1 MSRTIVVG
9 DVHGCVRE
17 LEDLLA
23 KVSFSARDRLVLVG
37 DIVAKGPD
45 SKGVVTL
52 ARKLGALAV
61 RGNHDEQVLR
71 IHRGRARTVKPHHK
85 VVVDSLDNDDWRWL
99 SRLPLWMRLGKN
111 HLVVHGGIVPGIPLR
126 AQDPALLMN
135 LRSIKPSGAPSTKLD
150 GTPWA
155 ASWKGPRTVIFGHDA
170 VRGLQ
175 RYPHAIGLDT
185 GCVYGNELTA
195 WIIEEER
202 FVSVKAHRAYAVSG
216 ATQQPRR

>member
-17 LEDLLA
+17 LEKLLE
-23 KVSFSARDRLVLVG
+23 KVSFGPTDRLVLVG
-37 DIVAKGPD
+37 DVVAKGPE
-45 SKGVVTL
+45 SKRVVEL
-52 ARKLGALAV
+52 ARELGALAV

-85 VVVDSLDNDDWRWL
+85 IVVDTLDDDDWRWL
-99 SRLPLWMRLGKN
+99 GRLPVWMRIGKK
-111 HLVVHGGIVPGIPLR
+111 HLIVHGGIVPGVALES
-126 AQDPALLMN
+126 QDPALLMN

-155 ASWKGPRTVIFGHDA
+155 ASWKGPKTVIFGHDA

-175 RYPHAIGLDT
+175 QYPKAIGLDT
-185 GCVYGNELTA
+185 GCVYGRELTC
-195 WIIEEER
+195 WIIEEQR
-202 FVSVKAHRAYAVSG
+202 FVSVKAAKAYAAS
-216 ATQQPRR
+216 